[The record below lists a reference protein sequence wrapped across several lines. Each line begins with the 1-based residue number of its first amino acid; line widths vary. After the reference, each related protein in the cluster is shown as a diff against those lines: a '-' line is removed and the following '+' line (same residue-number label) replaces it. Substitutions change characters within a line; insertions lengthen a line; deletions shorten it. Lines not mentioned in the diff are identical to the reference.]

1 MDENYGD
8 DLRRE
13 MKKFRDEMG
22 VKAAKSDRVEKK
34 ARPPRKAVPI
44 KRFRLLVIVGLGLI
58 VIGASTYGVTRFDFV
73 TATQGIDTTLGISA
87 NRGFVLDTADDVA
100 PNDLVAA
107 LLPNSAEESLDG
119 VLIGTVFS
127 ENTETVAVYDGEVIW
142 QIPVGNVLGTVL
154 FATATESL

>member
-1 MDENYGD
+1 VDEKYGD

-22 VKAAKSDRVEKK
+22 IKPAKSDRVEKK
-34 ARPPRKAVPI
+34 ARPLRKAVPI
-44 KRFRLLVIVGLGLI
+44 KRFRLIAIVGLGL
-58 VIGASTYGVTRFDFV
+58 VVVGASTYGLTRFDFV
-73 TATQGIDTTLGISA
+73 TATQGIDTTHGISA

-107 LLPNSAEESLDG
+107 LLPSADEESSDG

-127 ENTETVAVYDGEVIW
+127 ENAETVAVYDGEVIW

-154 FATATESL
+154 FATATEYL

>member
-1 MDENYGD
+1 MQ
-8 DLRRE
+8 
-13 MKKFRDEMG
+13 KFRDEMG
-22 VKAAKSDRVEKK
+22 IKAAKSDRLEKK
-34 ARPPRKAVPI
+34 ARPARQAVPI
-44 KRFRLLVIVGLGLI
+44 KRLRLLVIVGLGLV
-58 VIGASTYGVTRFDFV
+58 VIGASTYGLTRFDFV
-73 TATQGIDTTLGISA
+73 TATQGIDTTLGNSA
-87 NRGFVLDTADDVA
+87 NRGVVVDTADDVA

-107 LLPNSAEESLDG
+107 LLPNPDEAGSDG